1 MFKIAL
7 VLLTVAVF
15 AKCEPVDD
23 IYNNCGDSIECA
35 ESNLVKVVNDF
46 DDKSSIQLIGDYVTL
61 EKVKDAVSEPKSED
75 GIFERVIRYLESHE
89 LRIRLSSSDD
99 ARSAMEESRRRKLRK
114 LILPLLLLLK
124 LKALIIIPAVLFV
137 VALVA
142 FKGLGAGVM
151 ALVVSGAIALKSL
164 LEKHSSSSS
173 QAIAM
178 CIRKYLFVFVFMVVF
193 INDIIA
199 ENVTPT
205 PDRSDFKKSLSRD
218 CSNSYTTTCF
228 KLDIVSWVDKLN
240 EEDNYNVIPGV
251 SVVRE
256 NGSARANTAELVAE
270 LARDFPNDAE
280 ARLDA
285 YLMKKVANY
294 LNSHSLRLKL
304 TDNEDISTGRAK
316 GGLLGGGGKG
326 GGGGKK
332 GGGMGMLLAAA
343 AMMKGTLGALALGG
357 IAALAGKA
365 LMTGLIALML
375 SAIIGLKSLT
385 SGGGKTTYEIVSK
398 PVYSH
403 SNTHSVSHE
412 EHGGHGH
419 GGGGGG
425 YSSYGR
431 SFDMPLPLGLQPNYQ
446 P

>member
-1 MFKIAL
+1 M
-7 VLLTVAVF
+7 
-15 AKCEPVDD
+15 C
-23 IYNNCGDSIECA
+23 
-35 ESNLVKVVNDF
+35 
-46 DDKSSIQLIGDYVTL
+46 
-61 EKVKDAVSEPKSED
+61 
-75 GIFERVIRYLESHE
+75 
-89 LRIRLSSSDD
+89 
-99 ARSAMEESRRRKLRK
+99 ARSYLVVVV
-114 LILPLLLLLK
+114 I
-124 LKALIIIPAVLFV
+124 FV
-137 VALVA
+137 VL
-142 FKGLGAGVM
+142 
-151 ALVVSGAIALKSL
+151 
-164 LEKHSSSSS
+164 
-173 QAIAM
+173 
-178 CIRKYLFVFVFMVVF
+178 
-193 INDIIA
+193 NNIIA
-199 ENVTPT
+199 ENATPT
-205 PDRSDFKKSLSRD
+205 PDRNDFKKSLSRD
-218 CSNSYTTTCF
+218 CSSSYTTTCL

-240 EEDNYNVIPGV
+240 EEDNYSVLPGV

-256 NGSARANTAELVAE
+256 NGSARASTADLVAE

-285 YLMKKVANY
+285 YLLKKIANY
-294 LNSHSLRLKL
+294 LNSHSIRLKL
-304 TDNEDISTGRAK
+304 FDNEDVSSARAK
-316 GGLLGGGGKG
+316 GGFLGGKG

-332 GGGMGMLLAAA
+332 GGGLGMLLAAA

-419 GGGGGG
+419 GG

>member
-1 MFKIAL
+1 MSTFNL
-7 VLLTVAVF
+7 RPLTPNVYF
-15 AKCEPVDD
+15 
-23 IYNNCGDSIECA
+23 
-35 ESNLVKVVNDF
+35 
-46 DDKSSIQLIGDYVTL
+46 
-61 EKVKDAVSEPKSED
+61 VS
-75 GIFERVIRYLESHE
+75 
-89 LRIRLSSSDD
+89 
-99 ARSAMEESRRRKLRK
+99 ESRRRKLRK

-385 SGGGKTTYEIVSK
+385 SGGGKNDLRNSIETC
-398 PVYSH
+398 YSH